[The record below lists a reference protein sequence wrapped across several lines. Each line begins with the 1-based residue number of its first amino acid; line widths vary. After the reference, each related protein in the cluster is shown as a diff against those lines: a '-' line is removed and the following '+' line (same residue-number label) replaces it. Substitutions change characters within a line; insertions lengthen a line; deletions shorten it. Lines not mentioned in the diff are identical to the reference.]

1 MNKASWSR
9 QLRIYIGKCFRLFI
23 NEKKWTVF
31 LSTLVIDLLLLLVLD
46 KEKMFIE
53 YLDTRTGLFA
63 IACAC
68 IWVGLFNSVQSVC
81 GEREA
86 VKHEH
91 MASNLSLSAYICAH
105 LIYEVFIC
113 VIEALLTEAVM
124 VGYFREAVKNSIF
137 SPVDLFLSLF
147 LLMFAADTLGL
158 LISSMS
164 RTSEFA
170 MTVMPFVLI
179 VQLVL
184 SGFIF
189 DVKGIAKAASMMT
202 LSKWG
207 MRALCVSSRINQYPP
222 EEIQSYEFGIYA
234 QNINE
239 YNTGGARILM
249 LWLILL
255 LFAAVFS
262 CLSVAVLQLVDKD
275 KR

>member
-23 NEKKWTVF
+23 NEKKWSVF

>member
-1 MNKASWSR
+1 
-9 QLRIYIGKCFRLFI
+9 
-23 NEKKWTVF
+23 
-31 LSTLVIDLLLLLVLD
+31 
-46 KEKMFIE
+46 
-53 YLDTRTGLFA
+53 
-63 IACAC
+63 
-68 IWVGLFNSVQSVC
+68 
-81 GEREA
+81 
-86 VKHEH
+86 
-91 MASNLSLSAYICAH
+91 
-105 LIYEVFIC
+105 
-113 VIEALLTEAVM
+113 M